1 MKCYSYT
8 DFFSNLANES
18 NIKIIE
24 SLKQGPKNVT
34 TISNETKIEQSATSH
49 RLKKLVSCNVL
60 NVERK
65 GKERIYSLNKE
76 TIIPILKLVDEHVH
90 KQCKTCWK
98 RDQRKVKRPLK
109 IKL

>member
-1 MKCYSYT
+1 MKCHSYT

-24 SLKQGPKNVT
+24 SLKTGPKNVT
-34 TISNETKIEQSATSH
+34 KISNETEIEQSATSH
-49 RLKKLVSCNVL
+49 RLKKLVNCNVL

-76 TIIPILKLVDEHVH
+76 TITPILKLVDEHVH
-90 KQCKTCWK
+90 KKCKTCW
-98 RDQRKVKRPLK
+98 
-109 IKL
+109 IKEKEN